1 MKINND
7 LNVYDDEIV
16 SSDHKSIYK
25 IAVII
30 FIILLAVS
38 IVLTVFFNYVY
49 PSIIGYIVGGIASV
63 ILFYVTAK
71 LINNSH
77 YLDLKKIT
85 KRIHIIHQIVYIVS
99 LSILLVVFKSP
110 FAIIGGVLGF
120 LLIKM
125 SIFVSNLKKWFL

>member
-38 IVLTVFFNYVY
+38 IVLTVFFNHVY
-49 PSIIGYIVGGIASV
+49 SSIIGYIVGGIASV

-99 LSILLVVFKSP
+99 LSILLVIFKSP

>member
-38 IVLTVFFNYVY
+38 IVLTVFFNHVYSSIVGYV
-49 PSIIGYIVGGIASV
+49 VGGIASV

-99 LSILLVVFKSP
+99 LSILLVIFKSP

-125 SIFVSNLKKWFL
+125 SIFVSNLKK

>member
-25 IAVII
+25 IAII
-30 FIILLAVS
+30 LFIILLAVS
-38 IVLTVFFNYVY
+38 IVLTVFFNHVY
-49 PSIIGYIVGGIASV
+49 SSIIGYIVGGIASV

-99 LSILLVVFKSP
+99 LSILLVIFKSP

-125 SIFVSNLKKWFL
+125 SIFVSNLKK

>member
-125 SIFVSNLKKWFL
+125 SIFVSNLKK

>member
-38 IVLTVFFNYVY
+38 IVLTVFFNHVY
-49 PSIIGYIVGGIASV
+49 SSIIGYIVGGIASV

-99 LSILLVVFKSP
+99 LSILLVIFKSP

-125 SIFVSNLKKWFL
+125 SIFVSNLKK

>member
-38 IVLTVFFNYVY
+38 IVLTVFFNHVY

-99 LSILLVVFKSP
+99 LSILLVVFRSP

>member
-38 IVLTVFFNYVY
+38 IVLTVFFNHVYSSIVGYV
-49 PSIIGYIVGGIASV
+49 VGGIASV

-99 LSILLVVFKSP
+99 LSILLVIFKSP